1 MRTWCSGVSS
11 LCPACL
17 LLCVCVVW
25 VVCGEREPDEWSRWW
40 FAIAAS
46 TGSTIRDDGLSSR
59 DWFRFVPDYVDDV
72 LSSDPIEPP
81 PTLLPNIIFF
91 HWMTCCACSGVSAR
105 VMCFLSILLLLF
117 SKYYIYIFLTREI
130 HYISTFLVS
139 SISSGLFI
147 IKALSFYF
155 IRLIRKQQ
163 QIRRRQHQQTY
174 YKYRH
179 SGAPSLCKRQTP

>member
-11 LCPACL
+11 PYCRPACL

-105 VMCFLSILLLLF
+105 VMCFLSILLF
-117 SKYYIYIFLTREI
+117 FRYYIYIFLTRERSI
-130 HYISTFLVS
+130 IFRLFLSLQFPAVYLS
-139 SISSGLFI
+139 SRLSPFILSASSASSSRSGDGSISRHI
-147 IKALSFYF
+147 I
-155 IRLIRKQQ
+155 
-163 QIRRRQHQQTY
+163 
-174 YKYRH
+174 
-179 SGAPSLCKRQTP
+179 